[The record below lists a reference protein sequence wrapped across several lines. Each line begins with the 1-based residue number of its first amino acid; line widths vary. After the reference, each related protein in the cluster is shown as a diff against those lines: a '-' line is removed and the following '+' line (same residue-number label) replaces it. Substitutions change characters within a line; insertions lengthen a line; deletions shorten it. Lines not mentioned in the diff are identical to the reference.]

1 MMCCD
6 CVLLLC
12 VSVSDSCS
20 GARRDVIDCWSSPL
34 PLLLLLPPP
43 PPLLLLLLP
52 PPAGNSGL
60 RRCSARLLRFLA
72 RARVSLAVLV
82 RLSGLT

>member
-20 GARRDVIDCWSSPL
+20 GARRDVIDCWSSPS
-34 PLLLLLPPP
+34 P
-43 PPLLLLLLP
+43 LLLLLP

>member
-20 GARRDVIDCWSSPL
+20 GARRDVIDCWSSL
-34 PLLLLLPPP
+34 SPLLLLLPPP
-43 PPLLLLLLP
+43 PLLLPLLL